1 MQRAVRSSVTASVA
15 LLGAGV
21 IAASPIAPPVPDLHL
36 PAIHVD
42 ATTLAAAVSPIDTYK
57 QVFATATANLQ
68 ALVDAADPGE
78 VLKQIVANQTA
89 SLSALG
95 AALGDAGNGLFT
107 ALTKT
112 SPDLLKTLLT
122 SLVAGNVEA
131 ATNALLT
138 VPVAVGLPLI
148 NLLPAVEQFVTQ
160 PVQNLINVA
169 GVFRDPLQDGLYVVG
184 LLGPVISGLG
194 AAGAATQNVI
204 DAVRTGDPRQVVNAI
219 LTGPAT
225 ILDGVLNG
233 GFGPDLGPLVS
244 PGLSV
249 LAGGLFSAS
258 GISIGPDGG
267 IILNAAGPISTLQT
281 LAHQIASAL
290 KPAATTTAAA
300 VKTKELPA
308 ASATAETTVTTDKPA
323 GEKPKA
329 VGPSAPTDTKAPSD
343 AKASAKPLQHKPSVS
358 ASTKDG
364 NDSKSNTA
372 GPKHQ
377 HKAGGR
383 GHSGR

>member
-1 MQRAVRSSVTASVA
+1 MQRAVRSSVTAGVA

-21 IAASPIAPPVPDLHL
+21 IAASPIAPPVPALHL
-36 PAIHVD
+36 PALHFD
-42 ATTLAAAVSPIDTYK
+42 ASLAAAVSPIDSYRE
-57 QVFATATANLQ
+57 VFEAARTNLQ

-95 AALGDAGNGLFT
+95 TALGDAGNGLFT

-112 SPDLLKTLLT
+112 SPDLVKTVLT
-122 SLVAGNVEA
+122 SLAAGNVEA

-281 LAHQIASAL
+281 LAHQIAAAL
-290 KPAATTTAAA
+290 KPAAITTAAA

-323 GEKPKA
+323 TEKPKTD
-329 VGPSAPTDTKAPSD
+329 PSAPTDTKAPTD

-358 ASTKDG
+358 TTTKDG
-364 NDSKSNTA
+364 NDGKSGTA

>member
-15 LLGAGV
+15 FLGAGV
-21 IAASPIAPPVPDLHL
+21 IAASPIAPPVSHIHL
-36 PAIHVD
+36 PAVHFD
-42 ATTLAAAVSPIDTYK
+42 ASLAAAVSPIDSYRE
-57 QVFATATANLQ
+57 VFEAARTNLQ
-68 ALVDAADPGE
+68 ALVDAADPSE
-78 VLKQIVANQTA
+78 VLKQIVANQVA
-89 SLSALG
+89 SFSALG
-95 AALGDAGNGLFT
+95 TALGDAGSGLFT

-112 SPDLLKTLLT
+112 SPDLLKTVLT
-122 SLVAGNVEA
+122 SLAAGNVEA

-148 NLLPAVEQFVTQ
+148 NLLPAIEQFVTQ

-281 LAHQIASAL
+281 LAHQIAAAL
-290 KPAATTTAAA
+290 KPPATTTAAA

-308 ASATAETTVTTDKPA
+308 ASAAAEATVTTDK
-323 GEKPKA
+323 
-329 VGPSAPTDTKAPSD
+329 APTDTKAKSD
-343 AKASAKPLQHKPSVS
+343 AKASAKPLQHKTSAS

-364 NDSKSNTA
+364 NDGKSDTA

-377 HKAGGR
+377 HKTGGR

>member
-1 MQRAVRSSVTASVA
+1 MA

-21 IAASPIAPPVPDLHL
+21 IAASPIAPPVPALHL
-36 PAIHVD
+36 PALHFD
-42 ATTLAAAVSPIDTYK
+42 ASLAAAVSPIDSYRE
-57 QVFATATANLQ
+57 VFEAARTNLQ

-95 AALGDAGNGLFT
+95 TALGDAGNGLFT

-112 SPDLLKTLLT
+112 SPDLVKTVLT
-122 SLVAGNVEA
+122 SLAAGNVEA

-281 LAHQIASAL
+281 LAHQIAAAL
-290 KPAATTTAAA
+290 KPAAITTAAA

-323 GEKPKA
+323 TEKPKTD
-329 VGPSAPTDTKAPSD
+329 PSAPTDTKAPTD

-358 ASTKDG
+358 TTTKDG
-364 NDSKSNTA
+364 NDGKSGTA